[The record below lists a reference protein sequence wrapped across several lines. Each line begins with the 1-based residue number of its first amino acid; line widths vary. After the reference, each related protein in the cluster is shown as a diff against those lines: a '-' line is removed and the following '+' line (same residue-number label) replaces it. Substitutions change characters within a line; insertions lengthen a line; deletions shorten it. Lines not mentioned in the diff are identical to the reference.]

1 MSKARP
7 SGAGIV
13 PVTLLVVSS
22 SWATAAEG
30 PFATAAASKSEV
42 KVGETFVVEVTA
54 SGPDGTVWTFP
65 EQAGTDSVEIRRA
78 APAAEPGAS
87 ASPPPPHVGRYEAAV
102 FALGEVELPA
112 IPVKYRLPDGSEGEV
127 STAPLTLHMVS
138 VLPKDAGEQ
147 KLADIHGPLALSIGT
162 AFWIG
167 LGALAL
173 LLLALAAWWLKR
185 RRRAHAAGPTLARNL
200 SPDAE
205 ARVALAKLAA
215 SGVRE
220 RGDYRAFYIA
230 LTEIAKRYL
239 ERRLEAPI
247 LEMTSAEMV
256 LFLRDH
262 ALGRGLTP
270 VVRDLAAAADQVKF
284 AAADARDEETRRHL
298 AAVEQ
303 VVDSLEARLRPSPQ
317 AASEK
322 VA

>member
-1 MSKARP
+1 MSPTRR
-7 SGAGIV
+7 AGPGMV
-13 PVTLLVVSS
+13 PVTLLVLASA
-22 SWATAAEG
+22 WATAAEG
-30 PFATAAASKSEV
+30 PVATAAASKSEV
-42 KVGETFVVEVTA
+42 KVGEAFVVEVTA
-54 SGPDGTVWTFP
+54 SGPEGTVWTFP
-65 EQAGTDSVEIRRA
+65 EQAGSDAVEIRRA
-78 APAAEPGAS
+78 APATDPEAS
-87 ASPPPPHVGRYEAAV
+87 ASPPPHVGRYQAAV

-112 IPVKYRLPDGSEGEV
+112 IPVKYRLRDGSEGEV
-127 STAPLTLHMVS
+127 STPPLPLRIVS
-138 VLPKDAGEQ
+138 VLSKDPGEQ
-147 KLADIHGPLALSIGT
+147 KLADIHGPLALAIGP

-173 LLLALAAWWLKR
+173 LLLALAAWWRRR
-185 RRRAHAAGPTLARNL
+185 RRRAHAASPALARDL

-205 ARVALAKLAA
+205 AREALARLAA
-215 SGVRE
+215 SGLRE

-284 AAADARDEETRRHL
+284 AAADARDEEARRHL

-303 VVDSLEARLRPSPQ
+303 VVDSLEARLRPSPP
-317 AASEK
+317 ATSEK